1 MGTHIDEERIRKKKR
16 NMDWLKQHQNAPG
29 PYFSSFED
37 EIVPTE
43 CPPPE
48 ELDKATKWAGA
59 FLGATLVTSCA
70 LGSICLIPCRHS
82 RFYLLLSNCLVALAI
97 STASGA
103 AFFQLAPSALGL
115 DDDEMA
121 KPFVIVP
128 ACVLFFGIVSP
139 LTKSRRVANGAMM
152 PLLSKPLRRS

>member
-1 MGTHIDEERIRKKKR
+1 MNFENETNCDT
-16 NMDWLKQHQNAPG
+16 DWGQSQQ
-29 PYFSSFED
+29 
-37 EIVPTE
+37 
-43 CPPPE
+43 
-48 ELDKATKWAGA
+48 WAGA
-59 FLGATLVTSCA
+59 FLGATMVTSCA
-70 LGSICLIPCRHS
+70 LGSVVLIPCRHS

-128 ACVLFFGIVSP
+128 ASVMCLVFWYCLTVDKIKASCKRRYDATFVETIKEELHEPDEMAIEVRHKSANFFC
-139 LTKSRRVANGAMM
+139 T
-152 PLLSKPLRRS
+152 